1 MASAMPNPRRGQRRA
16 THAASVGVPRDVRD
30 TRSSPVLAPK
40 AKPERTLVGVLALLA
55 STALFPFSDV
65 AAKLLTTDLPALEVA
80 WLRYLVFVV
89 MTLPV
94 LLRGRAVLATARPGL
109 QLGRALASVL
119 ATSIAIVSFSFLPVA
134 ESTAIGFLAPV
145 IVTALAALFLGERV
159 GLGRWGA
166 ALVGLAGVLIIV
178 QPGSAAFR
186 AASLIPLAGSIVG
199 ALSAITTRMV
209 KDERPDATLF
219 YSAIVGFV
227 VLSFPVALQW
237 HTPTWQQ
244 VAVGGIVGFFA
255 TLASLMQVFAYR
267 NAAASL
273 LAPFSY
279 TQLVWAG
286 GLGYAVFGTV
296 PGVAMLCGT
305 AVIAASG
312 LHTAWRETTVARQS
326 RGAGA

>member
-1 MASAMPNPRRGQRRA
+1 M
-16 THAASVGVPRDVRD
+16 
-30 TRSSPVLAPK
+30 
-40 AKPERTLVGVLALLA
+40 
-55 STALFPFSDV
+55 
-65 AAKLLTTDLPALEVA
+65 
-80 WLRYLVFVV
+80 
-89 MTLPV
+89 
-94 LLRGRAVLATARPGL
+94 
-109 QLGRALASVL
+109 L
-119 ATSIAIVSFSFLPVA
+119 ATSTAIVSFSFLPVA

-145 IVTALAALFLGERV
+145 IVTALAALLLGERV
-159 GLGRWGA
+159 GLRRWSA

-178 QPGSAAFR
+178 QPGSSAFR
-186 AASLIPLAGSIVG
+186 ATSLIPLAGSIVG

-227 VLSFPVALQW
+227 VISVPVALNW

-267 NAAASL
+267 NAPASM

-286 GLGYAVFGTV
+286 GLGFAVFGTV
-296 PGVAMLCGT
+296 PGAAMLCGA

-312 LHTAWRETTVARQS
+312 IYTAWRETVAARQ
-326 RGAGA
+326 RPRPAA

>member
-1 MASAMPNPRRGQRRA
+1 MASAMPKPRRGERLGTQ
-16 THAASVGVPRDVRD
+16 AASAIPSRERRD
-30 TRSSPVLAPK
+30 TRTSPGLAHK
-40 AKPERTLVGVLALLA
+40 TTPERTLVGVLALLA
-55 STALFPFSDV
+55 STALFPFSDI

-94 LLRGRAVLATARPGL
+94 LLRGRAVLATSRPGL
-109 QLGRALASVL
+109 QLGRALTSVL
-119 ATSIAIVSFSFLPVA
+119 ATAIAIVSFSFLPVA

-159 GLGRWGA
+159 GVRRWIA
-166 ALVGLAGVLIIV
+166 ALVGLVGVLIIV

-186 AASLIPLAGSIVG
+186 TVSLIPLAGSIVG

-209 KDERPDATLF
+209 KDERPDGTLF

-227 VLSFPVALQW
+227 LLSVPVALDW

-267 NAAASL
+267 NAPASL

-286 GLGYAVFGTV
+286 GLGFAVFGTV
-296 PGVAMLCGT
+296 PGVAMLCGA

-312 LHTAWRETTVARQS
+312 IYTAWHETGVARQ
-326 RGAGA
+326 RLRPAA